1 MLLSLPC
8 NFTELAT
15 PDIWQAAFNK
25 RQAVLQDHESLGRT
39 ALQAA
44 CEIAHLKTLVEAQ
57 SSARGKLTAASLSSE
72 LVKLGLQQVVGGNKD
87 DDGDSETGSLA
98 PTFITWALSVH
109 KHVVSNSRC
118 VELLMDLEARF
129 GSRSPFHRM
138 SKLSVIAT
146 KPASVT
152 SREWILASIHDAV
165 CNGQLKAGDV
175 TKTMLQGDR
184 THVGLVALCECK
196 QRVTWRI
203 CVFQMFRKNFRDSLC
218 LQFVPFSKVTA
229 CNHDFMVP
237 ENYTCQVLEYVHG
250 DLFPKAGVRDMD
262 RKLLKEATS
271 SHAAY
276 RDHSDENIT
285 WMARLNKSGI
295 ECFKLV
301 EAKHG
306 RSSCSLACY
315 YFAT

>member
-1 MLLSLPC
+1 MLSFYHCVWGGTSVIVERTRSKDSLSDAEWATKKEKWKAVLLSLPC

-15 PDIWQAAFNK
+15 PDIWQAASAFNK

-72 LVKLGLQQVVGGNKD
+72 LVKLGFQQVVGGNKD

-146 KPASVT
+146 TPASVT

-203 CVFQMFRKNFRDSLC
+203 S
-218 LQFVPFSKVTA
+218 VPNGSEKFAETVSAIFSV
-229 CNHDFMVP
+229 
-237 ENYTCQVLEYVHG
+237 Q
-250 DLFPKAGVRDMD
+250 
-262 RKLLKEATS
+262 
-271 SHAAY
+271 
-276 RDHSDENIT
+276 
-285 WMARLNKSGI
+285 
-295 ECFKLV
+295 
-301 EAKHG
+301 
-306 RSSCSLACY
+306 
-315 YFAT
+315 